1 MLHCVFTV
9 NGEHTEIP
17 KYQVWQITTMEVAEA
32 EQKKSQIELITVCVT
47 KNPEKQP
54 CYTQYFMSSAHKDQC
69 SNYLKLLFHQ
79 LILILMHKHFPQEGK
94 MQKSMGKE
102 PENEINDMQK
112 NDAVICIPEFTMANY
127 TARTNANVFCA
138 SMVVL
143 DNKHLPSYSY
153 NKTMF
158 ICFCI

>member
-1 MLHCVFTV
+1 
-9 NGEHTEIP
+9 
-17 KYQVWQITTMEVAEA
+17 
-32 EQKKSQIELITVCVT
+32 
-47 KNPEKQP
+47 
-54 CYTQYFMSSAHKDQC
+54 
-69 SNYLKLLFHQ
+69 
-79 LILILMHKHFPQEGK
+79 

-112 NDAVICIPEFTMANY
+112 NDAMICIPEFTMANY

-158 ICFCI
+158 IFLSVRQSFHKVLFSLLEKKFDTQFFLNAYYQCQRVQFGWVVCTGTMSYYFLLVSVSKYSKS